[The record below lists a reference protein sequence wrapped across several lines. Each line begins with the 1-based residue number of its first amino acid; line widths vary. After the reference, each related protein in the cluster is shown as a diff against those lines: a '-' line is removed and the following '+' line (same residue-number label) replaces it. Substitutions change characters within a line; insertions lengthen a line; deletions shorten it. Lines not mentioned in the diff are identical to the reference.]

1 MKSSI
6 SFPDVDQEFGL
17 INCSSN
23 PMAGIRVAIGPLKGF
38 KVGDVLNLSWEGFSD
53 SELTVPVPETLSS
66 LNHFVV
72 QDDIDN
78 GLEKTIGDYFKHI
91 KPIRDGWGKASY
103 AINGNESTQASVR
116 VVLLNAAG
124 QTCDEVR

>member
-6 SFPDVDQEFGL
+6 SFPDVHPEFG

-23 PMAGIRVAIGPLKGF
+23 PMEGIRVAIGPLNGF
-38 KVGDVLNLSWEGFSD
+38 RVGDVLNLSWEGFSD
-53 SELTVPVPETLSS
+53 PELTKPVPETLTS

-78 GLEKTIGDYFKHI
+78 GLIKTIGEYYQHI
-91 KPIRDGWGKASY
+91 KPIRIGWGKASY
-103 AINGNESTQASVR
+103 AINGNQPTQASVR
-116 VVLLNAAG
+116 VHLLNGVG
-124 QTCDEVR
+124 QTCDEIK